1 MQKERVCKAGV
12 GPPILI
18 QNYRNRGPTR
28 SFGAGVQAPGG
39 SPQGRSLKALGGHR
53 PYSHTGQIK
62 GPARPS
68 GTLPISPQAHENPA
82 MRTMPMKILVAL
94 LMPLVYA
101 SAASTPSVEGLI
113 VSARALPAEFAA
125 DALVRLAALDQV
137 DRARKIGWL
146 EQAF

>member
-1 MQKERVCKAGV
+1 MERVCKAGV

-28 SFGAGVQAPGG
+28 SFGAGEQAPGG

-68 GTLPISPQAHENPA
+68 GTLRNSPPKPA
-82 MRTMPMKILVAL
+82 QLARQSKM
-94 LMPLVYA
+94 
-101 SAASTPSVEGLI
+101 
-113 VSARALPAEFAA
+113 VSFIINDLRVSIPRNLRIWKP
-125 DALVRLAALDQV
+125 
-137 DRARKIGWL
+137 
-146 EQAF
+146 